1 MGNFSIL
8 KIETLFPSLF
18 IYFFPIFAHPQI
30 QISVC
35 LGEKWGCT
43 PPPPNYTITA
53 VGQAVGR
60 EAWQYYPFSSLGL
73 NSSPLFLGNQ
83 SSTPLS
89 VQNPSSTMISTV
101 NQFIQA
107 LVQESSDTGMH
118 NAFTLLLMINNL
130 KLLVI
135 RADLRS

>member
-1 MGNFSIL
+1 MARS
-8 KIETLFPSLF
+8 SSS
-18 IYFFPIFAHPQI
+18 YQ
-30 QISVC
+30 S
-35 LGEKWGCT
+35 
-43 PPPPNYTITA
+43 NYTITA
-53 VGQAVGR
+53 VGQAIGR
-60 EAWQYYPFSSLGL
+60 EAKQYYPFSSLGL
-73 NSSPLFLGNQ
+73 NSSPPFLGNQ
-83 SSTPLS
+83 SSMPSS

-101 NQFIQA
+101 YPFIQP